1 MSRIRVLFC
10 DDSGGVVKGFQKN
23 VARELR
29 NLIEVETA
37 SSVAGVEVLIEEG
50 QSFDVVV
57 SDLNFEKVGGG
68 PKDGLEV
75 LRLAKEHWPDSQP
88 ILMTAYEGSLSVR
101 DGLRLTTFGVGEGY
115 LLAKTD
121 AEDPGTTWL
130 RLRERIQ
137 GLALAKKT
145 EGEEVKRLKRDVRV
159 LRERVSIGTI
169 DRVATTPVPE
179 MAAALRADPD
189 FEELGQVG
197 RSADMKE
204 VYRRIRRAAP
214 LPSDVLVLGP
224 TGTGKELVA
233 SALHRLS
240 PRAAKP
246 FVKADLTTTS
256 GNLVESELF
265 GHEKGA
271 FTGADAKKD
280 GLVRAAEGGTF
291 FLDEIGNISLEVQAK
306 LLRVLEERK
315 YRALGSTRDVTA
327 DVRFLAATN
336 VDLREASEEGTF
348 RADLY
353 ERLNVMRVVLPPLA
367 ARSEDVPLLAAYFLD
382 EARTRFGATGMTRID
397 RDALTLLADQPWP
410 RNIRQLKHAIERL
423 FAEVDPDEEVVTR
436 AAVEKVL
443 ETESGGG
450 AAAATA
456 VTGGS
461 LLRRI
466 LAGELSPTLT
476 EVKKKHGEDTV
487 KDLIRRAM
495 LHFKGLPDDEECGRY
510 FGGGSSNAWRQ
521 FAYQHGL
528 TWRKVRDALV

>member
-1 MSRIRVLFC
+1 VSRIRVLFC

-23 VARELR
+23 VARELSA
-29 NLIEVETA
+29 LIEVETA

-50 QSFDVVV
+50 QAFDVVV

-75 LRLAKEHWPDSQP
+75 LRLAKEHWPESQP

-101 DGLRLTTFGVGEGY
+101 DGLRLNTFGVREGF

-137 GLALAKKT
+137 GLALAKKSD
-145 EGEEVKRLKRDVRV
+145 GEEVKRLKRDNRV
-159 LRERVSIGTI
+159 LREVVSVDTLEQ
-169 DRVATTPVPE
+169 VASRPIPE
-179 MAAALRADPD
+179 TARALREDED
-189 FEELGQVG
+189 FRELGQVG
-197 RSADMKE
+197 RSADMQE
-204 VYRRIRRAAP
+204 VFRRIRRAAP
-214 LPSDVLVLGP
+214 LPSDVLILGP

-233 SALHRLS
+233 SALHDLS

-246 FVKADLTTTS
+246 FMKADLTTTS

-271 FTGADAKKD
+271 FTGADGRKD
-280 GLVRAAEGGTF
+280 GLVAAAEGGTF

-315 YRALGSTRDVTA
+315 YRLLGSTKDVLA

-336 VDLREASEEGTF
+336 VDLREASEKGTF

-367 ARSEDVPLLAAYFLD
+367 ARTEDIPLLVAFFLD
-382 EARTRFGATGMTRID
+382 DARTRFGATGMTRVD
-397 RDALTLLADQPWP
+397 KDALTLLADQPWP

-423 FAEVDPDEEVVTR
+423 FAEIDPDEEVVTR

-443 ETESGGG
+443 ETRDGGV
-450 AAAATA
+450 AATA

-461 LLRRI
+461 LLRGI
-466 LAGELSPTLT
+466 LAGEISPTLA
-476 EVKKKHGEDTV
+476 EIKKKYGEDVV

-495 LHFKGLPDDEECGRY
+495 LRFRGLPDDEDCEQF

-528 TWRKVRDALV
+528 TWRKVRESLA